1 MSFPRKTAWHILPL
15 TTSIRSAPPLL
26 VKTDFTSNSYA
37 VHITD
42 LCQVW
47 SETLDCA
54 SILSRASREGT
65 TIDPS
70 EDVSQLQLLLEKL
83 ESALHS
89 PSQDVELV
97 LNSTH
102 SVAGSCDLRLK
113 LTSELPPPLPELE
126 WTFTM
131 KQGSMMNFTN
141 EFVLPLAS
149 MASLHTEQI
158 KSLLGTIQE
167 KDKVIEKL
175 KDALEDSK
183 VKVDVIVGTRR
194 RKALVPFDK
203 AQFDAG
209 YRDVEEKSGRE
220 VVRDVFG
227 SDANPKA
234 RPVGQFTPGA
244 VEWWK
249 GVENDDEEPYQSSI
263 KAAPGLSGKDLR
275 STKKQ
280 GKVSIKVGSETEDKE
295 DEFEVLKTPTLPP
308 LPLTSHRSA
317 TNPGGADD
325 ETDDDDLDGGMFLT
339 ASPPPLKS
347 TVEDRKSLPTPAFTS
362 NNDEATTRAKP
373 PAPKRTIGKIGGHK
387 VALASIQSP
396 VSDNDQPAFDRNKRA
411 IQKAK
416 IGSVGGVKKTIDK
429 IGENKGSEEMELG
442 QASPIANA
450 FSESSTVAAT
460 MIHPLSPPS
469 HSSRSQPAKLKIRP
483 PISDPE
489 DEDEKADRKRHL
501 LEKELEAK
509 KKQPQKK
516 KRKF

>member
-26 VKTDFTSNSYA
+26 VKTDFTSSSYA

-47 SETLDCA
+47 TETLDRA

-97 LNSTH
+97 LNSTP
-102 SVAGSCDLRLK
+102 SVGGSCDLRLK

-141 EFVLPLAS
+141 EFVLPLVS

-183 VKVDVIVGTRR
+183 VKVDVIVGARR

-203 AQFDAG
+203 AQFDVG

-234 RPVGQFTPGA
+234 RLVGQFAPEA

-249 GVENDDEEPYQSSI
+249 GVEDDDEETYQSSI
-263 KAAPGLSGKDLR
+263 KAAPGLSGEDLR
-275 STKKQ
+275 GTRKQ
-280 GKVSIKVGSETEDKE
+280 GKANIKVGSETETE
-295 DEFEVLKTPTLPP
+295 DEEGEFEVSFAYTIL
-308 LPLTSHRSA
+308 
-317 TNPGGADD
+317 
-325 ETDDDDLDGGMFLT
+325 
-339 ASPPPLKS
+339 
-347 TVEDRKSLPTPAFTS
+347 SL
-362 NNDEATTRAKP
+362 
-373 PAPKRTIGKIGGHK
+373 
-387 VALASIQSP
+387 
-396 VSDNDQPAFDRNKRA
+396 
-411 IQKAK
+411 
-416 IGSVGGVKKTIDK
+416 
-429 IGENKGSEEMELG
+429 
-442 QASPIANA
+442 
-450 FSESSTVAAT
+450 
-460 MIHPLSPPS
+460 
-469 HSSRSQPAKLKIRP
+469 
-483 PISDPE
+483 
-489 DEDEKADRKRHL
+489 
-501 LEKELEAK
+501 
-509 KKQPQKK
+509 
-516 KRKF
+516 